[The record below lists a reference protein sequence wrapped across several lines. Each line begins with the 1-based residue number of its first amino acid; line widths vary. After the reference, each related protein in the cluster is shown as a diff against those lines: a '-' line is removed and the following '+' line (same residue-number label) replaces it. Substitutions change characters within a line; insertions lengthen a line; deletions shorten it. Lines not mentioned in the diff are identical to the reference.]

1 MDLLNV
7 EMLSTKAHDLKTIDA
22 AGKESFTS
30 TVNFPDKSVTSATAF
45 ARETNKTE
53 DTTRPSVRTSSHNM
67 GVSVAFSKRDLAAIS
82 TASHSVVAR
91 LSQNIEPSL
100 KHLIKDKAETESSD
114 LPAIDKSLID
124 SSNVVKTVLLQS
136 YRFSADLR
144 TIARPV
150 HGLQHSCRTA
160 IWALSVLQLRK
171 QQHDPQALA
180 FPDDMVPL
188 LVKACLFHDSGRQ
201 GDGKDTVE
209 WEQASADNLREHL
222 RNCGIGQSLAWQC
235 GEAIC
240 NKDKP
245 DACHHLPEEI
255 QTLRSLLHDA
265 DTLEVMRVR
274 DRFHMDR
281 LECFATCEDDKQ
293 RQNYRLLATEVGK
306 VIARQGDLWVPIALH
321 DSKASDKKF
330 FSIDTAGLRE
340 DIKKQWEHH
349 PSPLWYQLFSIGKQS
364 DFIRGLITPYA
375 GEYLTEPPDSSF
387 SLATL
392 NPHKTGLHID
402 PVNQQFYAIKETS
415 CELSA
420 RNQVLMANLAR
431 LLGITVP
438 ESFVHQEQ
446 GRFYVVSQVASAWA
460 GNLRGGQEALQ
471 SLSSEQWARLMLV
484 NVIVGNESMV
494 NSAWE
499 GIELTP
505 EGEPVMCHWDF
516 AGLATRYLTRDNPG
530 AGEVPGTD
538 DFSSMPV
545 LLKKLRDPRAPV
557 MNSFPVK
564 NPCVDILAQLDDDF
578 LGHTLQKIL
587 SQLDWQ
593 ALDRLIEHSGFL
605 PGDRSWLRQTIHD
618 RIAWL
623 TTRFPNTLAEGE
635 RVSMA
640 EYKAIEAA
648 GIRGGWLPVK
658 GQDIRGGQICISQ
671 LLDANGQPI
680 TRMSLRLSQSASN
693 NLANN
698 LALERGLHHLANKVQ
713 YIKHALNGKYRD
725 WRSDLNSLADECDAL
740 AQQLSKDKE
749 RWHDDDRGTINKTV
763 TTLQDIMKKCRVSLT
778 ADQPSIEPLPEIAL
792 PLPAPVF
799 PARVSS
805 RVGEEAEAEVQL
817 AQFSRG
823 FNRLTGQSISYF
835 GKKQLLESELTAS
848 PVRKVEFKTTVR
860 EGGSILFFPPNLPN
874 ALTFEHKLII
884 TLAGHSKDVVE
895 ALFRELAGLGI
906 HGARPTAGDLEEQWL
921 DALADYHGCLGDMNR
936 ASESNGCR
944 LINTSKKMFL
954 KEQLQLSD
962 DALLDWEAHCRIR
975 AGRLVHYLPGLPHG
989 IMANP
994 AREFCLGHNINF
1006 VADQHRET
1014 GQILL
1019 DSLNNECAL
1028 VSFGRRT
1035 HIGMKPFGNEGGMP
1049 LRIKYDANYVF
1060 SRLLPV
1066 HQEEDK
1072 QRGEFKRKYTGA
1084 MALMFKP
1091 EALGR
1096 LDGSVHAN
1104 LDQLN
1109 QPFPELKA
1117 FARNQKI
1124 IAKSVGDYQ
1133 GVLQGDRMQETH
1145 FSNPLSLLDELNI
1158 IQVGSAKDQNHLL
1171 HMLKQRYS
1179 HWPDGRPL
1187 EQLFRQ
1193 SWLTC
1198 YYELT
1203 CGSSNID
1210 WDIKYLIK
1218 LCGEDGI
1225 QLLLEQNPQLLLQG
1239 KLESLDGM
1247 TLDGQR
1253 GVLCGFDLTGC
1264 SMNGTVFK
1272 SVHFI
1277 DCKVR
1282 TEQLINVTV
1291 EEVTFVECSF
1301 EGERLSL
1308 TILDNACFQP
1318 DRDNSRPEPSDK
1330 TKQQSRLI
1338 YQSCVNEQNEFNL
1351 NQWLTVM
1358 EKSKFLRGGLTPL
1371 DDLSRDILSQQ
1382 TDTIIRD
1389 YPHKLCESI
1398 HEISRIQLINT
1409 GCAINFIRNNP
1420 QFHHHIINDIRD
1432 LYFDFRTS
1440 FLSNDDAW
1448 RARESLRKNIFSFT
1462 LNLHKNTP
1470 REAIL
1475 ELIINCINFVLF
1487 PLHDNEYIE
1496 FGINYNG
1503 LNDHNNCRKS
1513 ASGKESVNTKNN
1525 STSGPDLFDLDYNR
1539 AAFLLQIR
1547 QYQCFINKFWKDC
1560 SEENQ
1565 LKIAKY
1571 CLSHHIVAVGHPTTI
1586 EFMRL
1591 LTKNQE
1597 QSHWRADFATNM
1609 KKHKESQQ
1617 ARNLLLEKRY
1627 GAGIRDK
1634 TVIDESLPQ

>member
-1 MDLLNV
+1 MDSLNV
-7 EMLSTKAHDLKTIDA
+7 ETFSTKAHDLKTVNA
-22 AGKESFTS
+22 AGKESFNS
-30 TVNFPDKSVTSATAF
+30 AVNYPEMPATSATAF
-45 ARETNKTE
+45 ARETYKTG
-53 DTTRPSVRTSSHNM
+53 DATRPSVRTSSHNM
-67 GVSVAFSKRDLAAIS
+67 GVSVAFSKRDPAAIG
-82 TASHSVVAR
+82 TALQSSVTAR
-91 LSQNIEPSL
+91 RSQYTEPSL
-100 KHLIKDKAETESSD
+100 KHLIRDKAAAESSD

-124 SSNVVKTVLLQS
+124 SSKVVKTVLLQS
-136 YRFSADLR
+136 YRFSPNLP

-188 LVKACLFHDSGRQ
+188 LIKACLFHDSGRQ

-222 RNCGIGQSLAWQC
+222 RNCGIEQSLAWQC

-240 NKDKP
+240 NKDNP
-245 DACHHLPEEI
+245 DACQHLPEQI

-274 DRFHMDR
+274 ARFYMDR
-281 LECFATCEDDKQ
+281 LECFTACRDDKQ
-293 RQNYRLLATEVGK
+293 RKNYRALAAEVGK

-321 DSKASDKKF
+321 DSEASDEKF
-330 FSIDTAGLRE
+330 FSINTAGLRE

-392 NPHKTGLHID
+392 NPHKTGLYND
-402 PVNQQFYAIKETS
+402 PVNQQFYAVKETS

-420 RNQVLMANLAR
+420 CNQVLMANLAR

-438 ESFVHQEQ
+438 ECFVHQER
-446 GRFYVVSQVASAWA
+446 GCFYVVSQVASEWA

-516 AGLATRYLTRDNPG
+516 AGLATRYLTRDG
-530 AGEVPGTD
+530 AGEAPGTD
-538 DFSSMPV
+538 DFSAMPV

-623 TTRFPNTLAEGE
+623 TTRFPNSLAEGE
-635 RVSMA
+635 RVSIA

-680 TRMSLRLSQSASN
+680 TRMSLRLSPSAGD
-693 NLANN
+693 NLADN

-713 YIKHALNGKYRD
+713 YINHALNGKYRD
-725 WRSDLNSLADECDAL
+725 WRSDLTSLADECHAL
-740 AQQLSKDKE
+740 ARHLSKDEE
-749 RWHDDDRGTINKTV
+749 RWHNNDRDTINKTV
-763 TTLQDIMKKCRVSLT
+763 TTLQDIVKKCRVSLT
-778 ADQPSIEPLPEIAL
+778 ADQPSIEPLPKISH
-792 PLPAPVF
+792 PLPVPVF

-805 RVGEEAEAEVQL
+805 RVNEEAEAKVQL

-823 FNRLTGQSISYF
+823 FTRLTGRSISYF
-835 GKKQLLESELTAS
+835 NERQLLESELTAS

-895 ALFRELAGLGI
+895 ALFLELAGLGI
-906 HGARPTAGDLEEQWL
+906 HGERPTTGDLEEQWL
-921 DALADYHGCLGDMNR
+921 DALADYHGCLGKMNR
-936 ASESNGCR
+936 AAEANDKSLTNS
-944 LINTSKKMFL
+944 SKKTFL
-954 KEQLQLSD
+954 KQQLQLSD
-962 DALLDWEAHCRIR
+962 DALLDWEVHCRIR

-1014 GQILL
+1014 GQILI
-1019 DSLNNECAL
+1019 DSLNNECAM
-1028 VSFGRRT
+1028 VSYGRRT
-1035 HIGMKPFGNEGGMP
+1035 HIGMKPFGNDGGMP

-1060 SRLLPV
+1060 SRLMPV
-1066 HQEEDK
+1066 NQQEDK
-1072 QRGEFKRKYTGA
+1072 QGGEFRRKYTGA
-1084 MALMFKP
+1084 MAMMFKS

-1096 LDGSVHAN
+1096 LDGGVYAN

-1109 QPFPELKA
+1109 QPFPELDA

-1124 IAKSVGDYQ
+1124 IAKSADDYQ
-1133 GVLQGDRMQETH
+1133 RVLRGNRMQETH

-1158 IQVGSAKDQNHLL
+1158 IQVGSAKDQYHLL
-1171 HMLKQRYS
+1171 QMLKQRYS

-1187 EQLFRQ
+1187 EQLFHQ

-1203 CGSSNID
+1203 CGSSKVD
-1210 WDIKYLIK
+1210 RDIKYLIQ

-1225 QLLLEQNPQLLLQG
+1225 QLLLEQNPQLLQG

-1247 TLDGQR
+1247 TLDGQE
-1253 GVLCGFDLTGC
+1253 GVICRFDLTGC

-1272 SVHFI
+1272 SVHFV
-1277 DCKVR
+1277 DCKIR
-1282 TEQLINVTV
+1282 TEQLSNVTV
-1291 EEVTFVECSF
+1291 EEVSFVECSF

-1318 DRDNSRPEPSDK
+1318 DRDNSRQEPSDK

-1358 EKSKFLRGGLTPL
+1358 VKSKFLRSGLTPL
-1371 DDLSRDILSQQ
+1371 DDLSQDILSRQI
-1382 TDTIIRD
+1382 DTIIRD
-1389 YPHKLCESI
+1389 HPHKLCESI
-1398 HEISRIQLINT
+1398 EAILRIQLVNT

-1420 QFHHHIINDIRD
+1420 QFYNHIINDVRD

-1440 FLSNDDAW
+1440 FLSNEDAW
-1448 RARESLRKNIFSFT
+1448 KARENLRKNIFFFNS
-1462 LNLHKNTP
+1462 NLYKNTP

-1475 ELIINCINFVLF
+1475 ELIINSINFVLF

-1496 FGINYNG
+1496 FGINYSG
-1503 LNDHNNCRKS
+1503 VNDNNNCRKS
-1513 ASGKESVNTKNN
+1513 TSGQESTNTKNN
-1525 STSGPDLFDLDYNR
+1525 PASGPDLFDLDFNR
-1539 AAFLLQIR
+1539 AAFLLKIR
-1547 QYQCFINKFWKDC
+1547 QCQCFIDKFWKDC

-1565 LKIAKY
+1565 LTIAKY
-1571 CLSHHIVAVGHPTTI
+1571 CLSHHIVAVGHPATI

-1591 LTKNQE
+1591 LTRNQE
-1597 QSHWRADFATNM
+1597 QSRWQADFAMNM
-1609 KKHKESQQ
+1609 KKHKASQQ
-1617 ARNLLLEKRY
+1617 ACNLLLEKRY
-1627 GAGIRDK
+1627 GAGIRDN
-1634 TVIDESLPQ
+1634 TVIDDSLPQ

>member
-1 MDLLNV
+1 MDSLNG
-7 EMLSTKAHDLKTIDA
+7 ETFSTKAHDLKAVNA
-22 AGKESFTS
+22 AGKESFDS
-30 TVNFPDKSVTSATAF
+30 AVNYPEMPATSATAF
-45 ARETNKTE
+45 ARETYKTG
-53 DTTRPSVRTSSHNM
+53 DATRPSVRTSSHNM
-67 GVSVAFSKRDLAAIS
+67 GVSVAFSKRDSAAIG
-82 TASHSVVAR
+82 TALQSSVTAR
-91 LSQNIEPSL
+91 LTQNTEPPL
-100 KHLIKDKAETESSD
+100 KHLIRDKAKTESSD

-124 SSNVVKTVLLQS
+124 SSKVVKTVLLQS
-136 YRFSADLR
+136 YRFSPNLP

-188 LVKACLFHDSGRQ
+188 LIKACLFHDSGRQ

-222 RNCGIGQSLAWQC
+222 RNCGIEQSLAWQC

-240 NKDKP
+240 NKDNP
-245 DACHHLPEEI
+245 DACQHLPEQI

-274 DRFHMDR
+274 ARFYMDR
-281 LECFATCEDDKQ
+281 LECFTACRDDKQ
-293 RQNYRLLATEVGK
+293 RKNYRALAAEVGK

-321 DSKASDKKF
+321 DSKASDEKF
-330 FSIDTAGLRE
+330 FSINTAGLRE

-392 NPHKTGLHID
+392 NPHKTGLYND

-420 RNQVLMANLAR
+420 CNQVLMANLAR

-438 ESFVHQEQ
+438 ECFVHQER
-446 GRFYVVSQVASAWA
+446 GCFYVVSQVASEWA

-516 AGLATRYLTRDNPG
+516 AGLATRYLTRDG
-530 AGEVPGTD
+530 AGEAPGTD
-538 DFSSMPV
+538 DFSAMPV

-623 TTRFPNTLAEGE
+623 TTRFPNSLAEGE

-680 TRMSLRLSQSASN
+680 TRMSLRLSPSAGD
-693 NLANN
+693 NLADN

-713 YIKHALNGKYRD
+713 YINHALNGKYRD
-725 WRSDLNSLADECDAL
+725 WRSDLTSLADECHAL
-740 AQQLSKDKE
+740 ARHLSKDEE
-749 RWHDDDRGTINKTV
+749 RWHNNDRDTINKTV
-763 TTLQDIMKKCRVSLT
+763 TTLQDIVKKCRVSLT
-778 ADQPSIEPLPEIAL
+778 ADQPSIEPLPKISH
-792 PLPAPVF
+792 PLPVPVF

-805 RVGEEAEAEVQL
+805 RAGEETDATVQL
-817 AQFSRG
+817 TQFSHG
-823 FNRLTGQSISYF
+823 FARLTHRSVGYF
-835 GKKQLLESELTAS
+835 REKQLRGKNMTAS
-848 PVRKVEFKTTVR
+848 PVRRVELKTAVR
-860 EGGSILFFPPNLPN
+860 EGGSILFFPPNLPE

-884 TLAGHSKDVVE
+884 TLPGHSKAVVE
-895 ALFRELAGLGI
+895 ALFLELTELGI
-906 HGARPTAGDLEEQWL
+906 HGERPTTDDLEEQWL
-921 DALADYHGCLGDMNR
+921 NALADYHGCLGDMNR
-936 ASESNGCR
+936 GASADDES
-944 LINTSKKMFL
+944 LINTSKKKFL
-954 KEQLQLSD
+954 QQRLQLGD
-962 DALLDWEAHCRIR
+962 DALLDWEVHCRIR

-994 AREFCLGHNINF
+994 AREFCPGHNINF

-1014 GQILL
+1014 EQILIN
-1019 DSLNNECAL
+1019 SLNNECAL
-1028 VSFGRRT
+1028 VSYGRRT
-1035 HIGMKPFGNEGGMP
+1035 DIGIKPFGSVAGMF
-1049 LRIKYDANYVF
+1049 LRVKYDANYVF
-1060 SRLLPV
+1060 SRLTPV
-1066 HQEEDK
+1066 KQTDEEEK
-1072 QRGEFKRKYTGA
+1072 QNGERRRKYAGA
-1084 MALMFKP
+1084 MAMMFKS

-1096 LDGSVHAN
+1096 LDGGVYAN
-1104 LDQLN
+1104 LDKFR
-1109 QPFPELKA
+1109 QPFPELDA

-1124 IAKSVGDYQ
+1124 MAKSTGDYQ
-1133 GVLQGDRMQETH
+1133 RVISGDKKQETH

-1158 IQVGSAKDQNHLL
+1158 IQVGSAKNQYRLL
-1171 HMLKQRYS
+1171 QMLKQRYS

-1193 SWLTC
+1193 SWLIR
-1198 YYELT
+1198 YHELA
-1203 CGSSNID
+1203 CESSKVD
-1210 WDIKYLIK
+1210 EDIKNVIR

-1225 QLLLEQNPQLLLQG
+1225 QLLLEQNPQLLQG
-1239 KLESLDGM
+1239 KLESLDEM
-1247 TLDGQR
+1247 TLDGR
-1253 GVLCGFDLTGC
+1253 KGGKCRLDLTGC

-1272 SVHFI
+1272 SVYFQE
-1277 DCKVR
+1277 CKIR
-1282 TEQLINVTV
+1282 TEQLSSVTI
-1291 EEVTFVECSF
+1291 EDASFIECSF
-1301 EGERLSL
+1301 DGERLPL
-1308 TILDNACFQP
+1308 TVLENARFRP
-1318 DRDNSRPEPSDK
+1318 DTTYRQLKPSDN
-1330 TKQQSRLI
+1330 TNQQSRLI
-1338 YQSCVNEQNEFNL
+1338 YQSCVNEHNEFNL

-1358 EKSKFLRGGLTPL
+1358 EKSKYLRGGLTLL
-1371 DDLSRDILSQQ
+1371 DNLSRDILSQHI
-1382 TDTIIRD
+1382 DTIIRV
-1389 YPHKLCESI
+1389 YPHKLCEII
-1398 HEISRIQLINT
+1398 HGVLRIQLTNID
-1409 GCAINFIRNNP
+1409 CAIRFIRNNP
-1420 QFHHHIINDIRD
+1420 RFYDRIVNDVRD
-1432 LYFDFRTS
+1432 LYFDFTASPLREKNGWRCQ
-1440 FLSNDDAW
+1440 SN
-1448 RARESLRKNIFSFT
+1448 LINNLFIFNS
-1462 LNLHKNTP
+1462 KSYINTP
-1470 REAIL
+1470 RVAVL
-1475 ELIINCINFVLF
+1475 ELIINAINFVLF
-1487 PLHDNEYIE
+1487 PRHDNEYIE
-1496 FGINYNG
+1496 FGINDNAID
-1503 LNDHNNCRKS
+1503 DHNNCRKS
-1513 ASGKESVNTKNN
+1513 SSGEDSLSTKSNLASGL
-1525 STSGPDLFDLDYNR
+1525 DLFDMSFYR
-1539 AAFLLQIR
+1539 ADFLQNIKKHHSLFDK
-1547 QYQCFINKFWKDC
+1547 YW
-1560 SEENQ
+1560 EECAEDDK
-1565 LKIAKY
+1565 LAIAKY
-1571 CLSHHIVAVGHPTTI
+1571 CLSHHIVAVNHTTTVN
-1586 EFMRL
+1586 FMKL
-1591 LTKNQE
+1591 LIKNQE
-1597 QSHWRADFATNM
+1597 QSNWLADFAANM
-1609 KKHKESQQ
+1609 KKHKVSQQ
-1617 ARNLLLEKRY
+1617 ERNLLLEKHY
-1627 GAGIRDK
+1627 GAESCDN
-1634 TVIDESLPQ
+1634 TVIDDSLPL